1 MLPGFPAELRGVVE
15 HHAAFLTESRTGGS
29 VQGSV
34 QEIRV
39 ALGFIRIEVV
49 ERSAEIT
56 YDGGVATALA
66 APPVIT
72 GASPS

>member
-1 MLPGFPAELRGVVE
+1 ML
-15 HHAAFLTESRTGGS
+15 
-29 VQGSV
+29 
-34 QEIRV
+34 

-49 ERSAEIT
+49 ERNAEIT

-66 APPVIT
+66 APPVIP